1 MARASSLSPFPAVGS
16 AGTDVDGYGEPFLF
30 GKRSPARSYPS
41 DPWLLG
47 SDAIQVRFTRSKV
60 SQFLGEMCVP
70 RSSRTV
76 AQSLPLQTLQ
86 FVDKSFVPFER
97 PHGFIT

>member
-1 MARASSLSPFPAVGS
+1 MTALASEADTFRLDKIKPRTK
-16 AGTDVDGYGEPFLF
+16 AGLQ
-30 GKRSPARSYPS
+30 ARSG
-41 DPWLLG
+41 PWYLG
-47 SDAIQVRFTRSKV
+47 SQALQVRFTRSKV
-60 SQFLGEMCVP
+60 SQLLGEMCVP